1 MGEREAMKPGCVD
14 LEMLS
19 SSPCK
24 LKQPLGEKEE
34 EEDPSHSGGDSG
46 KASPG
51 RQENTWQD
59 QEAKHQ
65 RHKPSRPSWSGSSC
79 RSHKGSAN
87 PEERRSEKACPSRDR
102 GRDRAESSRS
112 KQPCTGGE
120 SGPWKKQGHQGRG
133 DCIYPGWDL
142 PSWVMEKDAV
152 ARGCDSPHTKARV
165 RDRRPHPGSPAR
177 GPKRRSSGDSRG
189 EPANCPKRRRQ
200 HGPEASSRR
209 VLSPLSRAI
218 NNVHALEVILDD
230 LQAPGGAYLRVPQ
243 SSTEPSVSQ
252 RAWLTWQLSHAGAAL
267 HWALHTVD
275 SILAA
280 QAWMPRYT

>member
-24 LKQPLGEKEE
+24 VKQQSLGEKEE

-59 QEAKHQ
+59 QEAKQ
-65 RHKPSRPSWSGSSC
+65 RRHKPSRPSWSDSSC

-87 PEERRSEKACPSRDR
+87 PEEKRNVKACPSRGR
-102 GRDRAESSRS
+102 GRDRAESSGA
-112 KQPCTGGE
+112 KQPCTG
-120 SGPWKKQGHQGRG
+120 
-133 DCIYPGWDL
+133 
-142 PSWVMEKDAV
+142 
-152 ARGCDSPHTKARV
+152 DSLHTKARV
-165 RDRRPHPGSPAR
+165 RGRSPHPGSPAR
-177 GPKRRSSGDSRG
+177 GPKRRRSGDSRG

-200 HGPEASSRR
+200 HGPEASSCRM
-209 VLSPLSRAI
+209 LPPLSRVVI
-218 NNVHALEVILDD
+218 NVEALEVILDD
-230 LQAPGGAYLRVPQ
+230 LQAPGGAYLRVPH

-252 RAWLTWQLSHAGAAL
+252 RAWLTWQLSHAGATL